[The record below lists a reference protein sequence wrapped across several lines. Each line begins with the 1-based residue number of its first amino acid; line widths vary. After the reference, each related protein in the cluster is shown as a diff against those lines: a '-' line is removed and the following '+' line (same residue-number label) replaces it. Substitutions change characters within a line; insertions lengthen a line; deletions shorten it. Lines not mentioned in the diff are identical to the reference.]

1 MDLAAPGAKIPP
13 GRELGGL
20 AGGLDGG
27 FAGGLE
33 DDVATLSYDQAL
45 RVHGRYRPA
54 AAPPPRLV
62 PAPPATEASKRPEP
76 AVFAA
81 AGLAHARRSASVTVR
96 LSHGESERLRQRA
109 AESGLTLSDY
119 MRSCVLE
126 VEQLRGQV
134 KETLTALRSCQ
145 QNQNTTSRVRWWHR
159 FVWRRRTARS
169 GA

>member
-1 MDLAAPGAKIPP
+1 MLMDLAAPGTKLPP
-13 GRELGGL
+13 ARD
-20 AGGLDGG
+20 LD
-27 FAGGLE
+27 GLE
-33 DDVATLSYDQAL
+33 DDIATLSYEQAL
-45 RVHGRYRPA
+45 RRHGRYRP
-54 AAPPPRLV
+54 PV
-62 PAPPATEASKRPEP
+62 PAPQPRLAAHPVAADAQSPHAQTA
-76 AVFAA
+76 FAA
-81 AGLAHARRSASVTVR
+81 SAPQPCLHDRKSASVTVR